1 MLCDILKFVSSSQP
15 SHLTK
20 NTQNFLG
27 FQLRISTL
35 TVVLYSRKLLREKTF
50 GNSHKTTT
58 LESFP
63 LYGIFPAPVVEC
75 LSASRR
81 HHGLSSR
88 VGSVRYACGP
98 GSPGVRGD
106 DRSKGEGHIRM
117 CVNTVMP
124 VSTSDMCLYVYLVM
138 CKQHWLLGG
147 VVAQWYIRTLAVGQ
161 AKRPWP
167 SYWLFPFLC
176 FTIKH
181 VFVPNALM

>member
-20 NTQNFLG
+20 NTQNF
-27 FQLRISTL
+27 FA
-35 TVVLYSRKLLREKTF
+35 
-50 GNSHKTTT
+50 NSHKTTT

-88 VGSVRYACGP
+88 AGSVRYAYGP
-98 GSPGVRGD
+98 GLPGVRGD

-124 VSTSDMCLYVYLVM
+124 VSTSDMCL
-138 CKQHWLLGG
+138 
-147 VVAQWYIRTLAVGQ
+147 
-161 AKRPWP
+161 
-167 SYWLFPFLC
+167 
-176 FTIKH
+176 
-181 VFVPNALM
+181 